1 MGFVT
6 GLVRK
11 SPEISNLVYN
21 TDIILQLGGFTL
33 TSSILYLTVALH
45 QQNRQQQ
52 ALMLRQQS
60 LILKNVIEP
69 PLPEPQL
76 SSREARV
83 SVVESAKDRWNSEIE
98 RLVKKAQTTDWNQ
111 VGGRAADGISSLW
124 SKAAEKAKENKA

>member
-6 GLVRK
+6 GL
-11 SPEISNLVYN
+11 
-21 TDIILQLGGFTL
+21 LGGFTL
-33 TSSILYLTVALH
+33 TSSILYLTLSLH

-60 LILKNVIEP
+60 IILTNVVEP
-69 PLPEPQL
+69 PLPEPQV
-76 SSREARV
+76 SSREARI

-111 VGGRAADGISSLW
+111 VGGRAADGLASLW
-124 SKAAEKAKENKA
+124 SKATEKAKESKS